1 MASTLAKPLDT
12 LEAARPASL
21 DPPAEV
27 LRLFGDHG
35 SSLYRFCR
43 AALGSGDDAEDIVQ
57 ESFLKLLQH
66 LQAGGNRSNLRGW
79 LFTVAAN
86 ACRDRTRWRVRWL
99 PWREELDQR
108 PDLTIVEPSEST
120 PDVRRARAAL
130 RALAPRDR
138 QLLSLRAEGLSY
150 RDIAAAAGIR
160 EQSVGRLLARAVDR
174 WKRGVDAKANRS
186 TR

>member
-12 LEAARPASL
+12 PESVRPTSV

-27 LRLFGDHG
+27 LRLFSDHG

-57 ESFLKLLQH
+57 DTFLKLLQH
-66 LQAGGNRSNLRGW
+66 LQAGGKRSNLRAW

-86 ACRDRTRWRVRWL
+86 ACRDRARWRVRWQ
-99 PWREELDQR
+99 PWREELDERSDATVEEPPDQS
-108 PDLTIVEPSEST
+108 PDL
-120 PDVRRARAAL
+120 RRPRAAM

-138 QLLSLRAEGLSY
+138 LLLSLRAQGLSY
-150 RDIAAAAGIR
+150 RDIATAAGIR

-174 WKRGVDAKANRS
+174 WKRGVEAMADLPKR
-186 TR
+186 

>member
-1 MASTLAKPLDT
+1 MASTVTKPLHPIET
-12 LEAARPASL
+12 IRPMSI

-27 LRLFGDHG
+27 LRLFGEYG

-57 ESFLKLLQH
+57 DTFLKLLQH
-66 LQAGGNRSNLRGW
+66 LRADGNRANLRAW

-86 ACRDRTRWRVRWL
+86 ECRDRTRWRLRWL
-99 PWREELDQR
+99 PWREDRDDR
-108 PDLTIVEPSEST
+108 PDTKIAEP
-120 PDVRRARAAL
+120 PDQPPDLRRARAAM

-138 QLLSLRAEGLSY
+138 LLLSLRAQGLSY
-150 RDIAAAAGIR
+150 REISAAAEIR

-174 WKRGVDAKANRS
+174 WKRGVEGMAKPLQR
-186 TR
+186 